1 MRSVDQS
8 PANVNRLA
16 TRALSSFGKVG
27 TIRIIGTNHLPQ
39 GRSQAKIM
47 GCDQGDSEAGHR
59 DDGND
64 LSMVA
69 AAVTSTPAFETTV
82 HAARL
87 DTTRSGDAA
96 YPGGLSVATFD
107 PSYS

>member
-8 PANVNRLA
+8 LANVNRLA

-39 GRSQAKIM
+39 GQSQAKLV

-64 LSMVA
+64 LSMLADAVA
-69 AAVTSTPAFETTV
+69 PAPALETTV
-82 HAARL
+82 RAACL
-87 DTTRSGDAA
+87 DTTRSGDAT
-96 YPGGLSVATFD
+96 YPQRTQRTHL
-107 PSYS
+107 